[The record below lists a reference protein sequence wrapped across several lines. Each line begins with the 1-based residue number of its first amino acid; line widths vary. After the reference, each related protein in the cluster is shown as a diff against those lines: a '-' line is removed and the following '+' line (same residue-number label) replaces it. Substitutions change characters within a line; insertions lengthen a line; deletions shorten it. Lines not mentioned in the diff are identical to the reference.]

1 MAQKKQPQEAA
12 EHGVQGM
19 KWDQRYKEL
28 GDAILRAKTDASNID
43 LPYDDEKLVERHLKL
58 ASESLALAKIDP
70 DKREEHIQA
79 GFDYVAGVRGILG
92 NNSVQSNSY
101 RRHQWPFLPPGTY

>member
-1 MAQKKQPQEAA
+1 MAQKKQAQEVA
-12 EHGVQGM
+12 ERGVQGM
-19 KWDQRYKEL
+19 KSDQRYKEL
-28 GDAILRAKTDASNID
+28 GESILRARTDASNID

-58 ASESLALAKIDP
+58 ASESLAFAKIDP

-101 RRHQWPFLPPGTY
+101 RRHQWPFLPPGTD